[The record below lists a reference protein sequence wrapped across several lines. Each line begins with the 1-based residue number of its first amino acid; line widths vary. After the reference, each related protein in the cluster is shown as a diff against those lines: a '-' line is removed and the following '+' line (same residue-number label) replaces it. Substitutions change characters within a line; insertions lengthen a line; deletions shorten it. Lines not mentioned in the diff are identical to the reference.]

1 MARIGSRYR
10 GRHRKPSTTSTTL
23 AKTALAG
30 AVAGVPLVTSGQA
43 YAASDNVWDRVAQCE
58 SGGNWSINTGN
69 GFQGGLQFTPSTWR
83 GFGGTRFAP
92 SANQASREQQIAV
105 AERVLASQ
113 GWNAWPVCSHKAGAR
128 GTSATQRTITVDA
141 PSKSKQAEQAPGKS
155 TSASKRGGTQRGAH
169 AGGQPLVPAPRTA
182 APPIQAAAPPAPSHG
197 QAAPPVIQAARPVP
211 PSAQPPAIGPVLAAA
226 DQPAA
231 AARPAAAPV
240 PGLTTLPQLAAP
252 AIQPTA
258 PAPDAPT
265 APQGGTG
272 PVLEAQAPTD
282 ATTQAPAPAADRG
295 YLVRPGDTLS
305 SIAAS
310 HHVTGGWQAV
320 YQANRTDL
328 PNANL
333 IRPGQR
339 LRLG

>member
-30 AVAGVPLVTSGQA
+30 AVAGVPIVTSGQA
-43 YAASDNVWDRVAQCE
+43 YAAPDNIWDRVAQCE

-83 GFGGTRFAP
+83 GFGGTRFAA
-92 SANQASREQQIAV
+92 SANRASREQQIAV

-113 GWNAWPVCSHKAGAR
+113 GWNAWPVCSSKAGAR

-141 PSKSKQAEQAPGKS
+141 PSRSKQAKHTPAKS
-155 TSASKRGGTQRGAH
+155 TSASKHGGTRRGAH
-169 AGGQPLVPAPRTA
+169 AGGQPVIPAPRTA
-182 APPIQAAAPPAPSHG
+182 APPIKAATPQAPSNG
-197 QAAPPVIQAARPVP
+197 QAVPPVVQAARPA
-211 PSAQPPAIGPVLAAA
+211 PSAQPPAIGPVLTATGQPATAA
-226 DQPAA
+226 QPAA
-231 AARPAAAPV
+231 AQV
-240 PGLTTLPQLAAP
+240 PGLTTLPRLAAP
-252 AIQPTA
+252 AAQPTA
-258 PAPDAPT
+258 PAPAAPI
-265 APQGGTG
+265 ARRPGTG

-282 ATTQAPAPAADRG
+282 ATAQVPAPAADRG

-305 SIAAS
+305 RIAAS
-310 HHVTGGWQAV
+310 HHVAGGWQAI
-320 YQANRTDL
+320 YQANRSAL

-339 LRLG
+339 LHLG